1 MGIKEYFFG
10 GGARREEVATDQAAP
25 VAGSKPELKVVSA
38 DDDEEVAEQASEL
51 VAVPVITEKKVILPS
66 HIFSTPPVESWR
78 AEMIAEMREIFAS
91 SRERKSKD
99 PLAGRIVHHR
109 LAMVNELMTDAQQ
122 FGEERLVTAEE
133 EGRAGIHIL
142 TDNVDTIPFDRET
155 IERLQQAARTS
166 TVQLLI
172 VGEDDPQGLWRMAAE
187 AIPGIELEHF
197 VPENTDLK
205 IGSFIVATPRSYMN
219 TQAVP
224 LVQRK
229 RVDYERDVAS
239 RLEFNST
246 DGADTLMRYFSS
258 VWAAAKERRAKQ
270 EGKQIPQD

>member
-1 MGIKEYFFG
+1 MGLKEYFFG
-10 GGARREEVATDQAAP
+10 ARREDITDQTAP

-38 DDDEEVAEQASEL
+38 DDDEEVTDQVSEL

-66 HIFSTPPVESWR
+66 HIFSTPPMESWR
-78 AEMIAEMREIFAS
+78 AQMNAEMRGIFAS
-91 SRERKSKD
+91 SRQRKSKD
-99 PLAGRIVHHR
+99 PLAGRSVHHR
-109 LAMVNELMTDAQQ
+109 LAMVNELITDAQQ

-155 IERLQQAARTS
+155 IERLQQATRTS
-166 TVQLLI
+166 AVQLLI
-172 VGEDDPQGLWRMAAE
+172 VGDDDPQGLWHQAAG
-187 AIPGIELEHF
+187 AIPGIEVEQF
-197 VPENTDLK
+197 VPENIDLK

-219 TQAVP
+219 TEAVP

-239 RLEFNST
+239 RLEFNSSNGV
-246 DGADTLMRYFSS
+246 DSLMRYFSS
-258 VWAAAKERRAKQ
+258 VWSAAKEQRMRR
-270 EGKQIPQD
+270 EGKQISQE